1 VEFDTSRNSWH
12 VADKCFVGVDGA
24 AVNLDDLYKEFQR
37 FQQEAKPVWKLIFE

>member
-12 VADKCFVGVDGA
+12 VADNVLSVWMVA

-37 FQQEAKPVWKLIFE
+37 FPARGETRLEIDFE